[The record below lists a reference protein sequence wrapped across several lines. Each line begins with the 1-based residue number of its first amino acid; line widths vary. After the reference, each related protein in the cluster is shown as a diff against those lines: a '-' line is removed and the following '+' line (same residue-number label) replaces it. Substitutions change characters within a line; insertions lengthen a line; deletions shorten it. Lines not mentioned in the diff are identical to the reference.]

1 MKTMSTFAKAK
12 RGDHIMTTGQ
22 KELVKASFEQ
32 LIPIADTAA
41 ALFYARLFELDPEL
55 SLIFKT
61 NMVEQGRKL
70 IQMIAM
76 VVTGLDRLSELLPAL
91 EALGARHAS
100 YGVRERDYETV
111 GNALIWAIQELLGDD
126 FTVEIKE
133 AWVEVYSLLASAM
146 QSAPIAA

>member
-1 MKTMSTFAKAK
+1 MAK
-12 RGDHIMTTGQ
+12 RGDHIMTAGQ
-22 KELVKASFEQ
+22 RELVKASFER

-55 SLIFKT
+55 SLIFKS

-76 VVTGLDRLSELLPAL
+76 LVTGLGRFSELLPEL
-91 EALGARHAS
+91 EALGVLHVW

-111 GNALIWAIQELLGDD
+111 GNALVWAIQELLGDD
-126 FTVEIKE
+126 FTEEIKE
-133 AWVEVYSLLASAM
+133 AWAEVYGQLANAM
-146 QSAPIAA
+146 QSATIAA

>member
-1 MKTMSTFAKAK
+1 
-12 RGDHIMTTGQ
+12 MTTGQ
-22 KELVKASFEQ
+22 KELVRVSFDK

-91 EALGARHAS
+91 EALGARHAW

-133 AWVEVYSLLASAM
+133 AWAEVYSLLARAM
-146 QSAPIAA
+146 QSAQIAA

>member
-1 MKTMSTFAKAK
+1 
-12 RGDHIMTTGQ
+12 MTTGQ
-22 KELVKASFEQ
+22 KELVKASFER
-32 LIPIADTAA
+32 LIPVADTAV
-41 ALFYARLFELDPEL
+41 ALFYARLFKLDPEL

-61 NMVEQGRKL
+61 NMVDQGRKL
-70 IQMIAM
+70 MQMIAT

-126 FTVEIKE
+126 FTVETKE
-133 AWVEVYSLLASAM
+133 AWAEVYTLLARAM

>member
-1 MKTMSTFAKAK
+1 
-12 RGDHIMTTGQ
+12 MTTGQ
-22 KELVKASFEQ
+22 KELVKASFER
-32 LIPIADTAA
+32 LIPIADTAV
-41 ALFYARLFELDPEL
+41 ALFYTRLFKLDPEL
-55 SLIFKT
+55 SLLFKT
-61 NMVEQGRKL
+61 NMVDQGRKL

-76 VVTGLDRLSELLPAL
+76 VVRGLDRLSELLPAL

-133 AWVEVYSLLASAM
+133 AWAEVYSLLAGAM
-146 QSAPIAA
+146 QRAAIAA

>member
-1 MKTMSTFAKAK
+1 
-12 RGDHIMTTGQ
+12 MTTGQ
-22 KELVKASFEQ
+22 KELVKASFER
-32 LIPIADTAA
+32 LIPVADTAV
-41 ALFYARLFELDPEL
+41 ALFYTRLFKLDPEL
-55 SLIFKT
+55 SLLFKT
-61 NMVEQGRKL
+61 NMVDQGRKL

-76 VVTGLDRLSELLPAL
+76 VVRGLDRLSELLPAL

-111 GNALIWAIQELLGDD
+111 GNALIWAIQEILGDD

-133 AWVEVYSLLASAM
+133 AWAEVYSLLARAM

>member
-1 MKTMSTFAKAK
+1 
-12 RGDHIMTTGQ
+12 MTTGQ

-55 SLIFKT
+55 SLISKT

-70 IQMIAM
+70 IQMIAT
-76 VVTGLDRLSELLPAL
+76 VVTGLGRLSEHLPAL
-91 EALGARHAS
+91 EPLGARHTS
-100 YGVRERDYETV
+100 YVVRESDYETV
-111 GNALIWAIQELLGDD
+111 GNALIWTIQELLGDD

-133 AWVEVYSLLASAM
+133 AWAEAYSLLASAM
-146 QSAPIAA
+146 QSAPNAA

>member
-1 MKTMSTFAKAK
+1 
-12 RGDHIMTTGQ
+12 MTTGQ
-22 KELVKASFEQ
+22 KELVRASFDK
-32 LIPIADTAA
+32 LIPIADTVS

-76 VVTGLDRLSELLPAL
+76 VVTGLDRLSELQPAL

-111 GNALIWAIQELLGDD
+111 GNALIWAIQELLGED
-126 FTVEIKE
+126 FTVEVKE
-133 AWVEVYSLLASAM
+133 AWAEVYSLLARAM
-146 QSAPIAA
+146 KSAPIAA

>member
-1 MKTMSTFAKAK
+1 
-12 RGDHIMTTGQ
+12 MTTGQ
-22 KELVKASFEQ
+22 KELVRASLGQ

-55 SLIFKT
+55 SLIFKG

-70 IQMIAM
+70 IQMIALA
-76 VVTGLDRLSELLPAL
+76 VRGLDRLSELLPAL
-91 EALGARHAS
+91 EALGARHAL

-111 GNALIWAIQELLGDD
+111 GSALIWAIQELLGDD
-126 FTVEIKE
+126 FTAETKE
-133 AWVEVYSLLASAM
+133 AWTEVYGLLARAM